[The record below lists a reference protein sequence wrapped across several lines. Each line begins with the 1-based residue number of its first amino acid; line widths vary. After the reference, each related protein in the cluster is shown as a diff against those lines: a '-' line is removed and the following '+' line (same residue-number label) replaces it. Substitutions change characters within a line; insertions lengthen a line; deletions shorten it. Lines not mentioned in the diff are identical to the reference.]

1 MVSNVT
7 DNVILFVFNQTAFSL
22 TSFSNDLNAQTTT
35 LNLTY
40 DTTSMSDTDVLQ
52 IFIEEDSVAIAPA
65 ETYVDPVS
73 KLRVSNPENL
83 IDTDFEYGLQST
95 KWETLELVKN
105 IPTFYSR
112 NGDESLSLSSVTKTN
127 NSEII
132 SVVTSESHNLS
143 IGNPIIA
150 VSYTHLTLP
159 TKA

>member
-1 MVSNVT
+1 MAKKLLHDYTFDASAKQVVLQGVYKRERLLMVSNVT
-7 DNVILFVFNQTAFSL
+7 DNVIIFVFNQTAFSL
-22 TSFSNDLNAQTTT
+22 TAFSNDLAAQTTT
-35 LNLTY
+35 LTFNY

-65 ETYVDPVS
+65 EPYVDPVS

-112 NGDESLSLSSVTKTN
+112 N
-127 NSEII
+127 
-132 SVVTSESHNLS
+132 
-143 IGNPIIA
+143 
-150 VSYTHLTLP
+150 
-159 TKA
+159 